1 MVFNATINNISAI
14 SQRPVLLAE
23 EYGVPGENHDIV
35 ILFVNQPLT
44 VLNLPVLIVRLFIF
58 IGAIVVMIV
67 W

>member
-1 MVFNATINNISAI
+1 MQHIWKDGGGSYQQF
-14 SQRPVLLAE
+14 
-23 EYGVPGENHDIV
+23 DIV